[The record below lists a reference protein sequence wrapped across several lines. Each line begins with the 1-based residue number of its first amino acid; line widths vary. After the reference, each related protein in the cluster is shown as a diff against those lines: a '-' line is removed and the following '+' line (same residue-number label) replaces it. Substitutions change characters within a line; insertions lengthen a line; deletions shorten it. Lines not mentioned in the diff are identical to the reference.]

1 MIIEKIT
8 GLGFDNVKKIPVS
21 QIPFEPSLISLCEMN
36 TCGNYK
42 RCYTCPPYVGKTE
55 ELVAKAKSYDEIIVF
70 QKIYRLE
77 DSFDIEGMSN
87 GMKDFKKLVEDVS
100 EICRKN
106 LDNYILLSA
115 GGCRVCERCGAID
128 NIPCRFPDKAY
139 PSLESYSI
147 QVSSLAKECGINY
160 INGQN
165 TVTYFGGILVNNL

>member
-77 DSFDIEGMSN
+77 DSFDIEGIKRE
-87 GMKDFKKLVEDVS
+87 GYKLTTPMIVCNTSDYELVKPVAKGNIEVGS
-100 EICRKN
+100 
-106 LDNYILLSA
+106 
-115 GGCRVCERCGAID
+115 RVIEL
-128 NIPCRFPDKAY
+128 K
-139 PSLESYSI
+139 
-147 QVSSLAKECGINY
+147 
-160 INGQN
+160 
-165 TVTYFGGILVNNL
+165 